1 MLKFQLKLPGHPETR
16 SRHRP
21 RFRQVFCRQKSCFDD
36 RRVAGDAA
44 QRRAAL
50 RPDGDALVRLQQG
63 SSHRRLESEKPE
75 TRWRRHRAHL
85 EEAEPTEKNCSSL
98 MSPALLYT
106 LCHNQSIC
114 NGCALKS
121 IIE

>member
-1 MLKFQLKLPGHPETR
+1 
-16 SRHRP
+16 
-21 RFRQVFCRQKSCFDD
+21 
-36 RRVAGDAA
+36 
-44 QRRAAL
+44 
-50 RPDGDALVRLQQG
+50 
-63 SSHRRLESEKPE
+63 
-75 TRWRRHRAHL
+75 
-85 EEAEPTEKNCSSL
+85 

>member
-21 RFRQVFCRQKSCFDD
+21 RFGQVFGGQKSCFDD

-50 RPDGDALVRLQQG
+50 RPDGDA
-63 SSHRRLESEKPE
+63 
-75 TRWRRHRAHL
+75 
-85 EEAEPTEKNCSSL
+85 EAEPTEKNCSPL
-98 MSPALLYT
+98 MSPAFLYT